1 MAGPTEKRILVG
13 QYRCPYCGYVYHPDI
28 ADPAHGAPPGTAF
41 HDVPNDW
48 RCPECDTEHSA
59 FAVWSAPAMA

>member
-1 MAGPTEKRILVG
+1 ME
-13 QYRCPYCGYVYHPDI
+13 QYRCPSCGYVYDPDI

-41 HDVPNDW
+41 DDVPAGW

-59 FAVWSAPAMA
+59 FAAWPAPPKA